1 MESKEEAKEIVFILK
16 QNELE
21 MMKLYI
27 AFSQRFQA
35 DEAFW
40 IGIAGE
46 EESHAAWIETL
57 NYKTD
62 TGLVKFPQQ
71 RFPID
76 AIKKNI
82 EFMKKVH
89 QETLD
94 GQRTSTQA
102 LELSV
107 HLERGMLENKFFEV
121 FKNDSI
127 ELQIILE
134 ALRLGTQE
142 HLHAIEKVW
151 KKERFGEDEIL
162 KA

>member
-1 MESKEEAKEIVFILK
+1 MVTKEEAKEIIFILK

-21 MMKLYI
+21 MMKLYMT
-27 AFSQRFQA
+27 FSEKFKA
-35 DEAFW
+35 NEAFW

-46 EESHAAWIETL
+46 EESHAAWVETL

-62 TGLVKFPQQ
+62 SGLVEFPQQ

-76 AIKKNI
+76 AIKRNI
-82 EFMKKVH
+82 EFMKKVR

-94 GQRTSTQA
+94 GQRTSMQA

-107 HLERGMLENKFFEV
+107 RLERGMLENKFFEV
-121 FKNDSI
+121 FKNDSV

-142 HLHAIEKVW
+142 HLHVIENFW
-151 KKERFGEDEIL
+151 KKEKFGDSEIL